1 VTSTIAHPP
10 WTIDPGRWPDVAVA
24 AGSPGRVAVASA
36 LFAPAVARL
45 PVRVRL
51 PDGSLHGAGGPGT
64 PVMHLHR
71 PREFFRRLGAGG
83 LIGFGE
89 SYMAGEWDST
99 DLTGLVTVFAAHA
112 AELVP
117 PGLQRLRRLA
127 VRRRPPDD
135 LQTIPG
141 ARRNIGRHYDLSNDL
156 FALFLDET
164 MTYSAALFAIG
175 PDGVPAAGDLAEAQ
189 RRKIDRLLDRD
200 RRQPGPNH
208 AADHRA
214 RGLRRLLRRDAADLG
229 GTVRRAGRRGRPPR
243 LRRGVQPDVDLLPV
257 LLRGRLPGRVHRR
270 QPAHPGPGMSTAKG
284 AAEVI
289 AALLAQAGLDLPV
302 RLRAWDGS
310 EAGPVDGPVL
320 VARSPRALQRILW
333 RPGELG
339 LARAYVSGD
348 LDVEGD
354 LTDGLRRVHAT
365 APRSGPF
372 GLIKTGPAAIA
383 AAARLG
389 LLAPPPEPPR
399 CELRVRGRRH
409 SRARDQA
416 VIAGH
421 YDVPSAFYQLI
432 LDPSMAY
439 SCAYWDGVQD
449 LATAQRAKLELIGRK
464 LALAPGQT
472 LLDMGCG
479 WGSLTI
485 HAASARVRV
494 TGVTLSR
501 EQGGYVRRRARGLGL
516 NPEVRIQDY
525 RDPLDG
531 PYDAI
536 ASVEMGEH
544 VGAARYPAFCAALCG
559 RLRPGG
565 RLLIQQMSRTTRRG
579 GGPFIESYI
588 APDMDMRPVGGRY
601 G

>member
-1 VTSTIAHPP
+1 MSSPKNVA
-10 WTIDPGRWPDVAVA
+10 DVL
-24 AGSPGRVAVASA
+24 AG
-36 LFAPAVARL
+36 
-45 PVRVRL
+45 
-51 PDGSLHGAGGPGT
+51 
-64 PVMHLHR
+64 
-71 PREFFRRLGAGG
+71 
-83 LIGFGE
+83 
-89 SYMAGEWDST
+89 
-99 DLTGLVTVFAAHA
+99 
-112 AELVP
+112 
-117 PGLQRLRRLA
+117 
-127 VRRRPPDD
+127 
-135 LQTIPG
+135 
-141 ARRNIGRHYDLSNDL
+141 
-156 FALFLDET
+156 
-164 MTYSAALFAIG
+164 
-175 PDGVPAAGDLAEAQ
+175 
-189 RRKIDRLLDRD
+189 
-200 RRQPGPNH
+200 
-208 AADHRA
+208 
-214 RGLRRLLRRDAADLG
+214 
-229 GTVRRAGRRGRPPR
+229 
-243 LRRGVQPDVDLLPV
+243 
-257 LLRGRLPGRVHRR
+257 
-270 QPAHPGPGMSTAKG
+270 
-284 AAEVI
+284 
-289 AALLAQAGLDLPV
+289 LLAQAGLDLPV

-310 EAGPVDGPVL
+310 EAGPADGPVL

-372 GLIKTGPAAIA
+372 GLIKTGPAAVA

-432 LDPSMAY
+432 LDPSLAY
-439 SCAYWDGVQD
+439 SCACWDGQKD
-449 LATAQRAKLELIGRK
+449 LNGAQQAKLDLIMSK
-464 LALAPGQT
+464 LALEPGQA

-479 WGSLTI
+479 WGSLTL
-485 HAASARVRV
+485 HAARARVQV

-501 EQGGYVRRRARGLGL
+501 EQGGYVRQRARGLGL
-516 NPEVRIQDY
+516 GDRAEVRIQDY

-531 PYDAI
+531 CYDAI

-544 VGAARYPAFCAALCG
+544 VGAAQYPAFCAALYR

-565 RLLIQQMSRTTRRG
+565 RLLIQQMSRGGRAPG

-588 APDMDMRPVGGRY
+588 APDMDMRPVGDTIRLIQDAGFEVLGVEAMREDYVRTIRAWLENFEANLPAITQILSAEQIRVWRLYLAGGALAFEQGRM
-601 G
+601 GVDQILAQRPRR

>member
-1 VTSTIAHPP
+1 MS
-10 WTIDPGRWPDVAVA
+10 
-24 AGSPGRVAVASA
+24 
-36 LFAPAVARL
+36 
-45 PVRVRL
+45 
-51 PDGSLHGAGGPGT
+51 
-64 PVMHLHR
+64 
-71 PREFFRRLGAGG
+71 
-83 LIGFGE
+83 
-89 SYMAGEWDST
+89 
-99 DLTGLVTVFAAHA
+99 
-112 AELVP
+112 
-117 PGLQRLRRLA
+117 
-127 VRRRPPDD
+127 
-135 LQTIPG
+135 
-141 ARRNIGRHYDLSNDL
+141 
-156 FALFLDET
+156 
-164 MTYSAALFAIG
+164 
-175 PDGVPAAGDLAEAQ
+175 
-189 RRKIDRLLDRD
+189 
-200 RRQPGPNH
+200 
-208 AADHRA
+208 RA
-214 RGLRRLLRRDAADLG
+214 RSA
-229 GTVRRAGRRGRPPR
+229 P
-243 LRRGVQPDVDLLPV
+243 
-257 LLRGRLPGRVHRR
+257 
-270 QPAHPGPGMSTAKG
+270 KG

-310 EAGPVDGPVL
+310 EAGPLDSPVL

-354 LTDGLRRVHAT
+354 LTDGLRRVQ
-365 APRSGPF
+365 APRRGTRAVIP
-372 GLIKTGPAAIA
+372 LAALA
-383 AAARLG
+383 GVRAAARLK
-389 LLAPPPEPPR
+389 LLAPPPGPPG

-439 SCAYWDGVQD
+439 SCAYWDPQTMD
-449 LATAQRAKLELIGRK
+449 LAAAQRAKLELIMSK
-464 LALAPGQT
+464 LALEPGQA

-479 WGSLTI
+479 WGSLTL
-485 HAASARVRV
+485 HAARARVQV

-501 EQGGYVRRRARGLGL
+501 EQGRYVRQRARSLGLGDRA
-516 NPEVRIQDY
+516 EVRIQDY

-544 VGAARYPAFCAALCG
+544 VGAARYPAFCAALYG
-559 RLRPGG
+559 KLRPGG

-588 APDMDMRPVGGRY
+588 APDMDMRPVGETIRLIQDAGFEVLGVEAMREHYARTIRAWLENFEANLPAITTILTAEQVRVWRLPGGALAFEQGRM
-601 G
+601 GVDQILAQRPER

>member
-1 VTSTIAHPP
+1 MS
-10 WTIDPGRWPDVAVA
+10 
-24 AGSPGRVAVASA
+24 SP
-36 LFAPAVARL
+36 
-45 PVRVRL
+45 
-51 PDGSLHGAGGPGT
+51 
-64 PVMHLHR
+64 
-71 PREFFRRLGAGG
+71 
-83 LIGFGE
+83 
-89 SYMAGEWDST
+89 
-99 DLTGLVTVFAAHA
+99 
-112 AELVP
+112 
-117 PGLQRLRRLA
+117 
-127 VRRRPPDD
+127 
-135 LQTIPG
+135 
-141 ARRNIGRHYDLSNDL
+141 
-156 FALFLDET
+156 
-164 MTYSAALFAIG
+164 
-175 PDGVPAAGDLAEAQ
+175 
-189 RRKIDRLLDRD
+189 
-200 RRQPGPNH
+200 
-208 AADHRA
+208 
-214 RGLRRLLRRDAADLG
+214 
-229 GTVRRAGRRGRPPR
+229 
-243 LRRGVQPDVDLLPV
+243 
-257 LLRGRLPGRVHRR
+257 
-270 QPAHPGPGMSTAKG
+270 KG

-289 AALLAQAGLDLPV
+289 AALLGQAGLDLPV

-310 EAGPVDGPVL
+310 EAGPRGGPVL

-365 APRSGPF
+365 APGPGPF
-372 GLIKTGPAAIA
+372 GLIKTGPAAVA

-409 SRARDQA
+409 SRARDRA

-439 SCAYWDGVQD
+439 SCAYWDGQKD
-449 LATAQRAKLELIGRK
+449 LSGAQQAKLDLIMSK
-464 LALAPGQT
+464 LALEPGQA
-472 LLDMGCG
+472 LLDVGCG

-485 HAASARVRV
+485 HAARARVRV

-501 EQGGYVRRRARGLGL
+501 EQGGFVRRRARGLGL
-516 NPEVRIQDY
+516 NLDVRIQDY

-531 PYDAI
+531 TYDAI

-544 VGAARYPAFCAALCG
+544 VGAAQYPAFCAALFA

-565 RLLIQQMSRTTRRG
+565 RLLIQQMSRTARRG

-588 APDMDMRPVGGRY
+588 APDMDMRPVGATIRWIQDAGFEVLGVEAMREHYARTIRAWLENFEANLPAIAEILSAEQVRVWRLYLAGGALAFEQGRM
-601 G
+601 GVDQILAQRPAR

>member
-1 VTSTIAHPP
+1 
-10 WTIDPGRWPDVAVA
+10 
-24 AGSPGRVAVASA
+24 
-36 LFAPAVARL
+36 
-45 PVRVRL
+45 
-51 PDGSLHGAGGPGT
+51 
-64 PVMHLHR
+64 
-71 PREFFRRLGAGG
+71 
-83 LIGFGE
+83 
-89 SYMAGEWDST
+89 
-99 DLTGLVTVFAAHA
+99 
-112 AELVP
+112 
-117 PGLQRLRRLA
+117 
-127 VRRRPPDD
+127 
-135 LQTIPG
+135 
-141 ARRNIGRHYDLSNDL
+141 
-156 FALFLDET
+156 
-164 MTYSAALFAIG
+164 
-175 PDGVPAAGDLAEAQ
+175 
-189 RRKIDRLLDRD
+189 
-200 RRQPGPNH
+200 
-208 AADHRA
+208 
-214 RGLRRLLRRDAADLG
+214 
-229 GTVRRAGRRGRPPR
+229 
-243 LRRGVQPDVDLLPV
+243 
-257 LLRGRLPGRVHRR
+257 
-270 QPAHPGPGMSTAKG
+270 
-284 AAEVI
+284 EVI
-289 AALLAQAGLDLPV
+289 AALLAQAGLGLPV

-310 EAGPVDGPVL
+310 EAGTLDPREPVAGPVL

-372 GLIKTGPAAIA
+372 GLIRMGPAAA
-383 AAARLG
+383 AASVRLG

-439 SCAYWDGVQD
+439 SCAYWDPQTAD
-449 LATAQRAKLELIGRK
+449 LTTAQRAKLELICRK
-464 LALAPGQT
+464 LALEPGQT

-485 HAASARVRV
+485 HAARARVRV

-501 EQGGYVRRRARGLGL
+501 EQGGYVRRRARGLSL
-516 NPEVRIQDY
+516 TEDRVQVRIQDY

-544 VGAARYPAFCAALCG
+544 VGAGRYPAFCAALYG
-559 RLRPGG
+559 QLRPGG

-588 APDMDMRPVGGRY
+588 APDMDMRPVGETIRLIQDAGFEVIGVEAMREHYARTIRAWLENFEANLPAITTILSAEQVRVWRLYLAGGALAFEQGRM
-601 G
+601 GVDQILAQRPEW